1 MTNVN
6 EELFEKTPIPSAVR
20 KLMIPTVLGSL
31 VMVLYSLADTLFV
44 GLLNDK
50 IQSAAVS
57 LAAPALLAFNAVNNL
72 FGVGSSSM
80 MSRALGMK
88 DSDTVCG
95 IASFGF
101 YGSIICGFLL
111 SILCFSFL
119 NPLMTI
125 LGALPDTID
134 ATREYMMWAVVFG
147 AIPSILNVVLGYLIR
162 AEGSALHASIG
173 IMSGCFLN
181 MILDPVFILPWGLG
195 MGAAGAG
202 LATFISN
209 CVACG
214 YFFVL
219 LIVRK
224 HKTNIKLHPRYFR
237 PTRQIV
243 VGVCGV
249 GIPASIQ
256 NLLNVTGMTV
266 LNNFIKAYGA
276 SAVAAV
282 GIAQK
287 IYMVPM
293 LISLGGTQGVMPLI
307 GYSYSAKNG
316 DRFKNCILYLGKLLL
331 PAIVIITLICW
342 IFARPL
348 IGLFIDDHDVVY
360 YGTLFLRGFLSS
372 LPFMMIDF
380 MAVGVFQSIGMGKK
394 SLVFAIL
401 RKIVLEIPAI
411 VILNVVFHAGGI
423 TYSAMIAEIV
433 LATAGAIQLKKIM
446 TSISSNSII
455 GF

>member
-181 MILDPVFILPWGLG
+181 MILDPVFMLPWGLG

-202 LATFISN
+202 LAPFISN
-209 CVACG
+209 CVCMIC
-214 YFFVL
+214 F
-219 LIVRK
+219 
-224 HKTNIKLHPRYFR
+224 
-237 PTRQIV
+237 
-243 VGVCGV
+243 
-249 GIPASIQ
+249 
-256 NLLNVTGMTV
+256 
-266 LNNFIKAYGA
+266 
-276 SAVAAV
+276 
-282 GIAQK
+282 
-287 IYMVPM
+287 
-293 LISLGGTQGVMPLI
+293 
-307 GYSYSAKNG
+307 
-316 DRFKNCILYLGKLLL
+316 LYL
-331 PAIVIITLICW
+331 
-342 IFARPL
+342 
-348 IGLFIDDHDVVY
+348 LF
-360 YGTLFLRGFLSS
+360 
-372 LPFMMIDF
+372 
-380 MAVGVFQSIGMGKK
+380 
-394 SLVFAIL
+394 
-401 RKIVLEIPAI
+401 
-411 VILNVVFHAGGI
+411 
-423 TYSAMIAEIV
+423 
-433 LATAGAIQLKKIM
+433 
-446 TSISSNSII
+446 
-455 GF
+455 

>member
-95 IASFGF
+95 SASFGF

-316 DRFKNCILYLGKLLL
+316 DRFKNCIDPFLYCD
-331 PAIVIITLICW
+331 IIITRFCQS
-342 IFARPL
+342 IFS
-348 IGLFIDDHDVVY
+348 
-360 YGTLFLRGFLSS
+360 FLSITPITTNNLTS
-372 LPFMMIDF
+372 NGIDRLF
-380 MAVGVFQSIGMGKK
+380 TG
-394 SLVFAIL
+394 
-401 RKIVLEIPAI
+401 
-411 VILNVVFHAGGI
+411 
-423 TYSAMIAEIV
+423 
-433 LATAGAIQLKKIM
+433 
-446 TSISSNSII
+446 
-455 GF
+455 

>member
-88 DSDTVCG
+88 DSDTVRG
-95 IASFGF
+95 SASFGF

-111 SILCFSFL
+111 SILCFAFL

-256 NLLNVTGMTV
+256 NLLNVTGMTI

-360 YGTLFLRGFLSS
+360 YGTLFLRGFVSS

>member
-95 IASFGF
+95 SASFGF